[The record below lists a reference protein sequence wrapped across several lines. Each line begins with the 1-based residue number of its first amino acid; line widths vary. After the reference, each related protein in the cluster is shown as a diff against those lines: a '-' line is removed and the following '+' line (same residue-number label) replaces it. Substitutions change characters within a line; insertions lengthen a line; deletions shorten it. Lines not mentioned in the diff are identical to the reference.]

1 VVGVDCD
8 KITGLTQSLRGRRAK
23 RPILLTSHPSSASIH
38 SKSGER
44 VSWRAWGAFAALGVI
59 WGLPYFFIK
68 LSVQELSPV
77 VVAFGR
83 VALGTMVL
91 LPIAWRRGALR
102 SLSNHKAAI
111 CAFALAEFVIPFS
124 VISLGE
130 RWISSSATGI
140 LIATVPLSIAVIQ
153 RFFGVHERLGGWRIL
168 GLGLGF
174 VGVAALLGFGTIS
187 GPLGWAG
194 VACMLVA
201 TLGYAIG
208 PLIIQRNLGGLDPFG
223 PLAASLL
230 VASIVLV
237 VPAIMVFP
245 SQVPSVQVLGSMVM
259 LGVVCTA
266 VAMLL
271 MFYLV
276 SHAGAS
282 RAAVITYI
290 NPAVAALL
298 GVWLLD
304 ERLGVGGMLA
314 FILILF
320 GSWLATRGS
329 AERRARAAEAVA

>member
-1 VVGVDCD
+1 VNW
-8 KITGLTQSLRGRRAK
+8 RG
-23 RPILLTSHPSSASIH
+23 
-38 SKSGER
+38 
-44 VSWRAWGAFAALGVI
+44 WGAFAALGII

-68 LSVQELSPV
+68 ISVQELSPV

-83 VALGTMVL
+83 VLLGTLIL
-91 LPIAWRRGALR
+91 LPIAWRRGALH
-102 SLSNHKAAI
+102 SLGRHKAAI
-111 CAFALAEFVIPFS
+111 CAFAMAEFVIPFS
-124 VISLGE
+124 AISFGE
-130 RWISSSATGI
+130 RWISSSVAGI
-140 LIATVPLSIAVIQ
+140 LIAMVPLSIALIQ
-153 RFFGVHERLGGWRIL
+153 RFFGVHERLGAWRIV
-168 GLGLGF
+168 GLGMGF

-208 PLIIQRNLGGLDPFG
+208 PLIIQRHLSGLDPFG

-230 VASIVLV
+230 VSSMLLLIPAVLAFPARMPSALTLASM
-237 VPAIMVFP
+237 AI
-245 SQVPSVQVLGSMVM
+245 

-298 GVWLLD
+298 GVSLLH
-304 ERLGVGGMLA
+304 ERLGTGGILA
-314 FILILF
+314 FVLILL
-320 GSWLATRGS
+320 GSWLATRG
-329 AERRARAAEAVA
+329 ARAQHGSAVSAAA

>member
-1 VVGVDCD
+1 
-8 KITGLTQSLRGRRAK
+8 
-23 RPILLTSHPSSASIH
+23 
-38 SKSGER
+38 
-44 VSWRAWGAFAALGVI
+44 VSWRGWGVFAALGII

-83 VALGTMVL
+83 VTLGTLIL

-102 SLSNHKAAI
+102 SLGKHKGAT
-111 CAFALAEFVIPFS
+111 CAFALAEFVIPFL
-124 VISLGE
+124 VISFGE
-130 RWISSSATGI
+130 RWISSSVTGM
-140 LIATVPLSIAVIQ
+140 LIAMVPLSIALIQ
-153 RFFGVHERLGGWRIL
+153 RFFGVHERLGWWRIL

-174 VGVAALLGFGTIS
+174 VGVAALLGLGTIS

-194 VACMLVA
+194 VACMLIA

-208 PLIIQRNLGGLDPFG
+208 PLIIQRHMNGLDPYG
-223 PLAASLL
+223 PLAASLA
-230 VASIVLV
+230 VASIVLLI
-237 VPAIMVFP
+237 PAVLAFP
-245 SQVPSVQVLGSMVM
+245 TRMPSALVLASMAM

-276 SHAGAS
+276 GHAGAS

-298 GVWLLD
+298 GVSLLH
-304 ERLGVGGMLA
+304 ERLGLGGILA
-314 FILILF
+314 FVLILL
-320 GSWLATRGS
+320 GSWLATRG
-329 AERRARAAEAVA
+329 AVTQHGLAAEATR